1 MRPPETDARQ
11 VAARDQ
17 KASRLAESYARHVPS
32 ATGLAYLLT
41 GDRAD
46 AEDLVH
52 EAFIRTVGRFH
63 HIRVPDAFG
72 AYLRRTIV
80 NLHTSRLRRLRLQ
93 RRYLEHEG
101 PSPST
106 EGPDVA
112 EREDLWTAIRRLP
125 PRQRAV
131 IVLRYYEDL
140 SERAIAEMLRCSPAA
155 VKSLSA
161 RAMATLRSDL
171 RGVRR

>member
-1 MRPPETDARQ
+1 MT
-11 VAARDQ
+11 ARDE
-17 KASRLAESYARHVPS
+17 KASRLAELYARHVPS
-32 ATGLAYLLT
+32 ATGFAYLLT
-41 GDRAD
+41 GDHAE

-72 AYLRRTIV
+72 GYLRRTIV

-93 RRYLEHEG
+93 RRYLERQG
-101 PSPST
+101 PSPSA
-106 EGPDVA
+106 EESDVA
-112 EREDLWTAIRRLP
+112 ERQDLWTAIRRLP

-140 SERAIAEMLRCSPAA
+140 SERAIAETLRCSPAA

-171 RGVRR
+171 RGEPR